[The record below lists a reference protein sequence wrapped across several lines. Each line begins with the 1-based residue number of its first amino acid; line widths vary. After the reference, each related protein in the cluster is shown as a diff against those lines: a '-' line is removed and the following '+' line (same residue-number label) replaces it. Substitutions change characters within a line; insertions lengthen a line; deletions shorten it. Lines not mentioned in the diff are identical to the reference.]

1 MNISLSSLT
10 TLIFLSVLAIAPA
23 CGQDKPKRLV
33 AFLVRHAEKMETG
46 EDPDLTAAGE
56 SRARDLAAM
65 LRTAGITQVHS
76 SDYKRTRNTAAP
88 TAELLGLKV
97 RIYDPRDLPTLVVE
111 LKAAGGRHLIVGH
124 SNTTPALAKLL
135 GGQAGAPVDEKREY
149 DRLYVITV
157 DAGGEASTV
166 LLRYGAPFLKGK

>member
-10 TLIFLSVLAIAPA
+10 ALIFLWVLAIAPA

-135 GGQAGAPVDEKREY
+135 GGQAGAPVDEKGEY

-157 DAGGEASTV
+157 DAGGEAGTV

>member
-1 MNISLSSLT
+1 MNLSLRPL
-10 TLIFLSVLAIAPA
+10 LALLLSVLAIAPA
-23 CGQDKPKRLV
+23 FGQDKPKRLV
-33 AFLVRHAEKMETG
+33 AFLVRHAEKMEDG
-46 EDPDLTAAGE
+46 EDPELTAAGA
-56 SRARDLAAM
+56 SRARILAAT
-65 LRTAGITQVHS
+65 LRTVGITQIHS
-76 SDYKRTRNTAAP
+76 SDYKRTRDTAAP

-97 RIYDPRDLPTLVVE
+97 RIYDPRDLPTLVGE

-135 GGQAGAPVDEKREY
+135 GGQAGKPVDEKREY

-157 DAGGEASTV
+157 DESGEASTV

>member
-10 TLIFLSVLAIAPA
+10 ALVSRGVLAIAPA

-46 EDPDLTAAGE
+46 EDPDLTTAGE

-88 TAELLGLKV
+88 TAERLGLKV
-97 RIYDPRDLPTLVVE
+97 RIYDPRDLPTLDC
-111 LKAAGGRHLIVGH
+111 LTK
-124 SNTTPALAKLL
+124 
-135 GGQAGAPVDEKREY
+135 
-149 DRLYVITV
+149 
-157 DAGGEASTV
+157 
-166 LLRYGAPFLKGK
+166 